1 MNIPMFKTGDKILII
16 VLAVIA
22 VFILAWNSFGV
33 SSGQQVTAVI
43 TQDGKIIKQINLTAL
58 KSPESVYIDEPVKQV
73 IRAEQGKIRFME
85 SDCPNQTC
93 VKTGWLTKAG
103 DRAVCLPSKV
113 VVTIIGENN
122 KIDTFAY

>member
-58 KSPESVYIDEPVKQV
+58 KNPESVYIDEPVKQV

>member
-1 MNIPMFKTGDKILII
+1 MNIPTFKTGDKILII
-16 VLAVIA
+16 VLAVMA

-33 SSGQQVTAVI
+33 NSGKQLTAVI
-43 TQDGKIIKQINLTAL
+43 TQDGKIIKQIDLTDL

-85 SDCPNQTC
+85 SDCPNKIC

-103 DRAVCLPSKV
+103 DRAVCIPSKV
-113 VVTIIGENN
+113 VVTIVGENN